1 MKFAICSDVHDN
13 VWALAK
19 ALPLMEEADS
29 LLFLGDFCAPFTL
42 VQIAEGF
49 SRPIHVVW
57 GNNDGDKWLLTK
69 QASRFDHVSLHGEM
83 ADLQIGGKR
92 VAYEPLSEYRP
103 CIGRF

>member
-29 LLFLGDFCAPFTL
+29 LLFLVDFCAHFTL
-42 VQIAEGF
+42 VQMAEGF

-57 GNNDGDKWLLTK
+57 GNNDGDKWLLTTTG
-69 QASRFDHVSLHGEM
+69 QP
-83 ADLQIGGKR
+83 I
-92 VAYEPLSEYRP
+92 
-103 CIGRF
+103 